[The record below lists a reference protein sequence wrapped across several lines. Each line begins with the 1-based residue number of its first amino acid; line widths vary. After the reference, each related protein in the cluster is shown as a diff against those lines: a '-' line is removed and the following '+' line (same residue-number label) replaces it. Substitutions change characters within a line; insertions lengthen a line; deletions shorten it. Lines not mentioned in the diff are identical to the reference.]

1 MRAFAAAA
9 LMVCGF
15 VACSPATP
23 EPATLDTKN
32 EACGN
37 CRMKVSNIRFASQ
50 IVAPGETPVFFDD
63 LGCFSQYLKER
74 TSPPAGA
81 VAYVADHRTSDWVR
95 ASEAVF
101 TRVPAIQTP
110 MNSHLIAHATDASRA
125 ADPAAK
131 GGENVVRAD
140 LAPWLGQAGSR

>member
-1 MRAFAAAA
+1 MRAVAVAV
-9 LMVCGF
+9 LVVSSF
-15 VACSPATP
+15 VACSSATP

-50 IVAPGETPVFFDD
+50 IAAPGETPIFFDD

-74 TSPPAGA
+74 TSLPAGA

-110 MNSHLIAHATDASRA
+110 MNSHLIAHATEVSRD
-125 ADPAAK
+125 ADPGAK
-131 GGENVVRAD
+131 GGENVARAE